1 MMPTSSQM
9 LCVTS
14 QFHVLR
20 ALKFAKSSSF
30 FRWYWKSYTIPLLAQ
45 SMIIDF
51 LGLMY
56 QYKTILTIYFA
67 MLFWLAILQTI

>member
-1 MMPTSSQM
+1 
-9 LCVTS
+9 
-14 QFHVLR
+14 
-20 ALKFAKSSSF
+20 
-30 FRWYWKSYTIPLLAQ
+30 
-45 SMIIDF
+45 IIDF